1 MSQVRVA
8 PAVSMNVAV
17 PGRGLDVR
25 DRCLMRSRSVLS
37 CMALATL
44 LLSVIAAPA
53 AATASGGDTGTFS
66 CTASALRVTL
76 LAATIEPIVANPAD
90 APCADD
96 SQGLVGPIAVGSVVI
111 NGVATADTAATPGG
125 GHADSGVTEIAVG
138 PGIAAEVLTSSADVS
153 CKDGQPSFSSAGE
166 VVNLRIG
173 GTVVAIPAD
182 QGAVTLD
189 ILGIG
194 TLYLNE
200 VVTTST
206 SITRRALR
214 LDTALVDVVIAE
226 SKADVEGT
234 PCEAKPPPQCS
245 DDEDND
251 GDKMIDKAD
260 PQCHEDG
267 DPKNDKSYD
276 SSDDDESK

>member
-8 PAVSMNVAV
+8 PAVSI
-17 PGRGLDVR
+17 
-25 DRCLMRSRSVLS
+25 
-37 CMALATL
+37 MALAAL
-44 LLSVIAAPA
+44 LFGVTAAPA
-53 AATASGGDTGTFS
+53 AAAGRGGDAGTFS

-76 LAATIEPIVANPAD
+76 LASTIEPLVANPAD

-96 SQGLVGPIAVGSVVI
+96 SKGLVGPVTVGPIMIDGIASASS
-111 NGVATADTAATPGG
+111 ATTPGG
-125 GHADSGVTEIAVG
+125 GHADSSVTKIQVG
-138 PGIAAEVLTSSADVS
+138 PGVAADVLTSSADVS

-166 VVNLRIG
+166 VVNVRIG
-173 GTVVAIPAD
+173 GTVIAIPAD
-182 QGAVTLD
+182 QSAVTLD

-214 LDTALVDVVIAE
+214 LNTALLDVVIAE
-226 SKADVEGT
+226 SKADVEGN
-234 PCEAKPPPQCS
+234 PCDTKPPQCS
-245 DDEDND
+245 DGEDND
-251 GDKMIDKAD
+251 SDKMIDKAD

-267 DPKNDKSYD
+267 DPKNNKSYD
-276 SSDDDESK
+276 PDDNDKSK